1 MGPGFYFSGVFVY
14 NKDISKFLNMDY
26 LSISISLE
34 ALLIIIWLFLKF
46 KKSTGHSVFRQRS
59 VLLLKFPKEQKT
71 ENTFKDEIGLSE
83 KFFGLLSRFENS
95 VIFEVAVHHVG
106 EEIHFYLIGD
116 RRALN
121 FVGHRIKLLW
131 PGVQL
136 NLVEDYDIF
145 NPQGFNEGAYL
156 KLAHEFSLPIKTYR
170 DSDTDTF
177 APILAVLA
185 RLEEI
190 GEGVGLQII
199 FRPAPKSIRRKID
212 NKRKIAKPLF
222 EVNFRLV
229 ISAGSQFR
237 AKEIFENSINSFS
250 RFATISENEFKI
262 ARPKNIKKF
271 HFDFSFREFDKEQVM
286 VLNSEE
292 LASIFHFPIGSAVVP
307 RIKWLKSK
315 EVMAPAGL
323 SNRGI
328 VIGENVFEGRV
339 QPVYLDY
346 PDRAHH
352 LEIIG
357 QAGTGKST
365 AVINMVIADI
375 RQGKGVAVVD
385 PEGDIIQG
393 VLGSIPQERKAD
405 VIYLDPTNI
414 LYPFGLNLL
423 EFNPNN
429 PEEKNFVI
437 EETHGI
443 FQKLFAREAM
453 GPMFEKYLKNSLR
466 LLLADVQT
474 EPATLLDIPRI
485 FTDYAFRQR
494 KLRGI
499 TDSGMIEFWKNEAAL
514 HEITPFITSKFNNL
528 IANDY
533 LRPVIGQTR
542 SAFNFRKAMDAGKI
556 ILLNSAKHQL
566 GEVNSDLLG
575 MIFVEKISLAA
586 LSRID
591 QVEERRRP
599 FYLYLDE
606 FYRYITDSLA
616 VPLASAFKY
625 GLHLNVIHRST
636 DELSPALLNLVDNFG
651 SIIVFRV
658 GLDEARVLADK
669 FEPDFS
675 VNDLI
680 NLDNF
685 NAYSRILAKGNL
697 SKPFNLRVLLPPAVN
712 PVLAQEI
719 KDASRVVYNQNR
731 QKVEMEIYERLS
743 SR

>member
-1 MGPGFYFSGVFVY
+1 MTDYYSILIFSG
-14 NKDISKFLNMDY
+14 L
-26 LSISISLE
+26 LL
-34 ALLIIIWLFLKF
+34 ALAVIAVLFLEF
-46 KKSTGHSVFRQRS
+46 QSVARRIGRPVPQQRS
-59 VLLLKFPKEQKT
+59 VLLLKFPKEEKT
-71 ENTFKDEIGLSE
+71 EKNFKDEIGLSE
-83 KFFGLLSRFENS
+83 KFFNLLSHFENS

-116 RRALN
+116 KKTLN
-121 FVGHRIKLLW
+121 FVGRQIKLLW

-136 NLVEDYDIF
+136 SLVEDYDVF
-145 NPQGFNEGAYL
+145 NPQGFNDGAYL
-156 KLAHEFSLPIKTYR
+156 KLAHEFSLPIKTYEE
-170 DSDTDTF
+170 SDADTF
-177 APILAVLA
+177 APILAVLS

-190 GEGVGLQII
+190 GEGAALQII
-199 FRPAPKSIRRKID
+199 FKPAPKSIRRKIA
-212 NKRKIAKPLF
+212 NKKKIAKPLF
-222 EVNFRLV
+222 KVNLRLV

-237 AKEIFENSINSFS
+237 AKEIFENLLNAFS
-250 RFATISENEFKI
+250 RFSTLSENEFKVVK
-262 ARPKNIKKF
+262 PKNIKRF
-271 HFDFSFREFDKEQVM
+271 HFDFSFREFDEEQM
-286 VLNSEE
+286 MILNSEE
-292 LASIFHFPIGSAVVP
+292 LASIFHFPTGLMAVP

-315 EVMAPAGL
+315 EAKAPAGL

-339 QPVYLDY
+339 QPIYFDY
-346 PDRAHH
+346 PDRAYH

-365 AVINMVIADI
+365 SVINMAIQDI
-375 RQGKGVAVVD
+375 KQGKGVAIID

-393 VLGSIPQERKAD
+393 VVGNIPKEREAD
-405 VIYLDPTNI
+405 VIYFDPTNI

-423 EFNPNN
+423 EFDPGN

-437 EETHGI
+437 EETYGI
-443 FQKLFAREAM
+443 FQKLFAKEAM

-466 LLLADVQT
+466 LLLPDIQT

-485 FTDYAFRQR
+485 FTDYAFRQK
-494 KLRGI
+494 KLREI
-499 TDSGMIEFWKNEAAL
+499 TDFGLVEFWKNEAAL

-533 LRPVIGQTR
+533 LRPIIGQTR
-542 SAFNFRKAMDAGKI
+542 SAFSFRKALDAGKI
-556 ILLNSAKHQL
+556 ILINLAKNRL
-566 GEVNSDLLG
+566 GEVNSNLLG

-586 LSRID
+586 FSRLD
-591 QVEERRRP
+591 QIEERRRP

-606 FYRYITDSLA
+606 FYNYITDSLA

-636 DELSPALLNLVDNFG
+636 DELSPALLNLVNNFG

-658 GLDEARVLADK
+658 GLDDARVLADK

-685 NAYSRILAKGNL
+685 NAYSRILIKGNS
-697 SKPFNLRVLLPPAVN
+697 SKPFNVRVLLPPAADS
-712 PVLAQEI
+712 VLSQEI
-719 KDASRVVYNQNR
+719 KDLSRAVYNQNR
-731 QKVEMEIYERLS
+731 QKVEMEIYERFS

>member
-1 MGPGFYFSGVFVY
+1 MNYIP
-14 NKDISKFLNMDY
+14 
-26 LSISISLE
+26 LSI
-34 ALLIIIWLFLKF
+34 LLVIVSVLIWLFLARKARQ
-46 KKSTGHSVFRQRS
+46 KSAGHSVPQQRS
-59 VLLLKFPKEQKT
+59 VLLLKFPKEEKT
-71 ENTFKDEIGLSE
+71 EKNFKDEIGLSE
-83 KFFGLLSRFENS
+83 KFFNLLSNFENS

-116 RRALN
+116 KKTLN
-121 FVGHRIKLLW
+121 FVGRRIRLLW

-156 KLAHEFSLPIKTYR
+156 KLAHEFSLPIRTYEE
-170 DSDTDTF
+170 SDADTF

-190 GEGVGLQII
+190 GEGSALQII
-199 FRPAPKSIRRKID
+199 FKPAPKSIRRKIA
-212 NKRKIAKPLF
+212 NKKKIASPLF
-222 EVNFRLV
+222 EVNLRLV
-229 ISAGSQFR
+229 VSAGSQFR
-237 AKEIFENSINSFS
+237 AKEIFENLINIFS
-250 RFATISENEFKI
+250 RFSTLSENELKVVK
-262 ARPKNIKKF
+262 PKNIKRF
-271 HFDFSFREFDKEQVM
+271 HFDFSFREFDEEQAM
-286 VLNSEE
+286 ILNSGE
-292 LASIFHFPIGSAVVP
+292 LASIFHFPTSFMITP

-315 EVMAPAGL
+315 EAKSPAGI

-328 VIGENVFEGRV
+328 ILGENVFQGRV

-346 PDRAHH
+346 PDRAYH
-352 LEIIG
+352 LEVIG

-365 AVINMVIADI
+365 SVINMAIQDI
-375 RQGKGVAVVD
+375 KQGKGVAIID

-393 VLGSIPQERKAD
+393 VVGNIPKERKAD
-405 VIYLDPTNI
+405 VIYFDPTNI

-423 EFNPNN
+423 EFNPDN

-437 EETHGI
+437 EETYGI
-443 FQKLFAREAM
+443 FQKLFAKEAM

-466 LLLADVQT
+466 LLLNGIQA

-485 FTDYAFRQR
+485 FTDYAFRQ
-494 KLRGI
+494 KKIQQAADAGL
-499 TDSGMIEFWKNEAAL
+499 TEFWKNEAAL

-533 LRPVIGQTR
+533 LRPIIGQTN

-556 ILLNSAKHQL
+556 ILINLAKSRL
-566 GEVNSDLLG
+566 GDINADLLG

-586 LSRID
+586 FSRID
-591 QVEERRRP
+591 QIEERRRP

-606 FYRYITDSLA
+606 FHNYITDSLA
-616 VPLASAFKY
+616 VSLASVFKY

-636 DELSPALLNLVDNFG
+636 DELSPALLNLVNNFG

-658 GLDEARVLADK
+658 GLDDARVLADK

-685 NAYSRILAKGNL
+685 NAYSRILIKGNL
-697 SKPFNLRVLLPPAVN
+697 SKPFNVRVLLPPAADS
-712 PVLAQEI
+712 VLTQEI
-719 KDASRVVYNQNR
+719 KKLSQIVYNQNR
-731 QKVEMEIYERLS
+731 QKVEMEIYEKRSS